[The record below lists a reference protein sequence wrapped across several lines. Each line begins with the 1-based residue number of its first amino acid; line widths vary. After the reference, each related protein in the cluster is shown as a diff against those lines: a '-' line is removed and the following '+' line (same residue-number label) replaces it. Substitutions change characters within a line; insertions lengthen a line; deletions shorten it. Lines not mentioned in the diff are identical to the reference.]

1 MKKLLAVVLTGAF
14 VVSALAGCGK
24 STSADDKVIK
34 VRLPQHLM
42 QRFLSRQSLYWR
54 QRVTTFR

>member
-24 STSADDKVIK
+24 STSA
-34 VRLPQHLM
+34 R
-42 QRFLSRQSLYWR
+42 R
-54 QRVTTFR
+54 